1 MCVAL
6 GGRDAGSIMR
16 AQSSGRAGVVSQ
28 PLYAQVRERLLERIV
43 AKEWRH
49 GQVLPNEFDLA
60 REFGVSIGTI
70 RKAVEGLEAAK
81 IVIRKQGRGTFVSR
95 ESAAPQ
101 TEPVSVFATLIDGG
115 DAAQIVTLT
124 IELRAASAE
133 EKSALALK
141 TESGVIE
148 ILRCRKF
155 GGGARVLDRICLPR
169 HLFFDFEPKDPLP
182 SNLYE
187 FYGDFFGIR
196 VVKNTEQVTVAVA
209 DAEVAQELGIPELSA
224 VLKISRSAASAIG
237 QVIEWRVSYCV
248 LPNGLNLTGLH

>member
-1 MCVAL
+1 
-6 GGRDAGSIMR
+6 MR
-16 AQSSGRAGVVSQ
+16 VQSNGRAGVVSQ

-43 AKEWRH
+43 GKEWH
-49 GQVLPNEFDLA
+49 QGQVLPNEFDLA

-95 ESAAPQ
+95 ESAAPS
-101 TEPVSVFATLIDGG
+101 TEPVSVFATMIDGG
-115 DAAQIVTLT
+115 DAARIVTLT
-124 IELRAASAE
+124 VELRTASDE
-133 EKSALALK
+133 EKHALALD
-141 TESGVIE
+141 TDIGVIE

-182 SNLYE
+182 GNLYE

-196 VVKNTEQVTVAVA
+196 VVKNTERVAVAVA
-209 DAEVAQELGIPELSA
+209 DDDLAHQLGIPAKSA
-224 VLKISRSAASAIG
+224 VLKISRTASSANG
-237 QVIEWRVSYCV
+237 QIIEWRVSYCV